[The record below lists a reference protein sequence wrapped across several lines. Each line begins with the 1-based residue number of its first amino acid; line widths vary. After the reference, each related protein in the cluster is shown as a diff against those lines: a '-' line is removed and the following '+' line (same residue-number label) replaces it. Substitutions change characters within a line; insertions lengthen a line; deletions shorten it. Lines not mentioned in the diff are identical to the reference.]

1 MTDRILRFR
10 EVVEITGL
18 SRATIYRMMDRGDFP
33 KALKLSTKA
42 IGWRE
47 SVIQSWI
54 ETRISSALSK
64 SKGKQL

>member
-47 SVIQSWI
+47 STVNRWVVS
-54 ETRISSALSK
+54 RPLS
-64 SKGKQL
+64 GR